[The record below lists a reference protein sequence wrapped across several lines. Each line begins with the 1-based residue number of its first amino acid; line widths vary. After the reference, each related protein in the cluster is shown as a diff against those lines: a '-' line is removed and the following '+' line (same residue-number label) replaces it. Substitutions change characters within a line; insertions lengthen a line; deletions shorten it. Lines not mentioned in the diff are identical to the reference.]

1 MNALNNMKIG
11 VRIYLI
17 AIILNI
23 LVIVIAGISILK
35 MSNIGEALYD
45 VAEIDIPLT
54 KLLTEI
60 NSNQLIQDI
69 YFEKALRYAN
79 ITVSDKDEERK
90 DRYHLAKENIFKYSQ
105 KVTLLMNKAKVI
117 PQEAIKIREIVMNV
131 PLYYVPFV
139 PHYIRGFINRHGEP
153 YTVFDLHALFE
164 KQQLESSTFLIS
176 SFNND
181 QIAFLTTSVIEILK
195 IPESEV
201 HLITS
206 TDEFD
211 SFFLGALNSKGTEIF
226 ILNLQNIIG
235 RLENDLDNV

>member
-1 MNALNNMKIG
+1 MEKKAMDNKELLSKISNQES
-11 VRIYLI
+11 VEDSENVKSSEKVIKYLI
-17 AIILNI
+17 
-23 LVIVIAGISILK
+23 VQ
-35 MSNIGEALYD
+35 
-45 VAEIDIPLT
+45 
-54 KLLTEI
+54 I
-60 NSNQLIQDI
+60 N
-69 YFEKALRYAN
+69 EKKYAFYA
-79 ITVSDKDEERK
+79 D
-90 DRYHLAKENIFKYSQ
+90 Q
-105 KVTLLMNKAKVI
+105 
-117 PQEAIKIREIVMNV
+117 IREIVMNV